1 MAPVQD
7 IPSNGNDLVDSLDR
21 LKVDDGEPRLGR
33 VATMEKINHNGL
45 ANGKTM
51 GYSMKK
57 VNGNGLADGK
67 TMGYNVRRGSFF
79 TSSNMSQELIPSLH
93 LVDEQRIKLGD
104 GTDILHLAA
113 QQRVKLTDNSEMP
126 QPVLTTILGDGGF
139 TGMFPVL
146 ITFAGLFANSSE
158 VICTEV
164 CHAVT
169 ADPCEGVQ
177 VTDEDFWNDIHIWT
191 ANLFSRRVLADKTCR
206 ALWEICIPLLFR
218 KVRIYRAEYRAIQP
232 LKAMLL
238 NDRIQRSSIT
248 YELRART
255 STPFHRALAMK
266 RS

>member
-33 VATMEKINHNGL
+33 VATMEKIDHNGL

-51 GYSMKK
+51 GYSI
-57 VNGNGLADGK
+57 AC
-67 TMGYNVRRGSFF
+67 
-79 TSSNMSQELIPSLH
+79 LH
-93 LVDEQRIKLGD
+93 LVAQQRIKLGD
-104 GTDILHLAA
+104 GTDILDLAA
-113 QQRVKLTDNSEMP
+113 QQRVKLTDNTEMP

-158 VICTEV
+158 VICTKV

-191 ANLFSRRVLADKTCR
+191 ANIFSRRVLADKTCR
-206 ALWEICIPLLFR
+206 ALREICIPLLFR

-238 NDRIQRSSIT
+238 NDRIQRSRIT
-248 YELRART
+248 SRLQART
-255 STPFHRALAMK
+255 STLSHRAVAMK
-266 RS
+266 RSWGGGDDEY